1 MSDMERAFQQKRLG
15 NSNTWLR
22 NVFIR
27 SAAYEGMV
35 DHGIP
40 TRALTDHHVSMAEGG
55 VGLTTVSYAAVSA
68 DGRTFKEQMYIN
80 KQSLEKLKSLAD
92 QVHRAGGK
100 VSLQLTHCGYFSKN
114 RDFRRPVAPSRVFN
128 AYGALSGLFFSRE
141 MGRKDM
147 DAVSGHFVRSAVGA
161 RQAGFDAVEI
171 HMGHGYLLSQFL
183 SPVTNRR
190 GDEFGGSVE
199 NRARFPLE
207 VARGVIDRMGSDYPV
222 LVKLNLS
229 DGMRRGFT
237 LDDCIYVAGE
247 LEKLGCCAI
256 VLSGG
261 FTSKTPFY
269 LMRGKV
275 PLRGMVRNG
284 TSLAE
289 KLTMALFGP
298 LVIRSYR
305 FEENFFLEQARKV
318 REAVKMPLVY
328 LGGVDSREGIL
339 EILDAGFDFIAMA
352 RALIHDPEFLAKLKD
367 GRIDRTECNRCNRC
381 VVEMDRGGVKCVL

>member
-1 MSDMERAFQQKRLG
+1 MERAFQQKRLG
-15 NSNTWLR
+15 NSTTWLR

-35 DHGIP
+35 ERGLP
-40 TRALTDHHVSMAEGG
+40 TPALTGHHVAMAKGG

-68 DGRTFKEQMYIN
+68 DGRTFQEQMYVHE
-80 KQSLEKLKSLAD
+80 KSLESLRSLAG
-92 QVHRAGGK
+92 QVHLAGGK
-100 VSLQLTHCGYFSKN
+100 VSIQLTHCGYFSKN
-114 RDFRRPVAPSRVFN
+114 RESRRPAAPSRVFN
-128 AYGALSGLFFSRE
+128 AYGALSGIFFSRE
-141 MGRKDM
+141 MSRKDM
-147 DAVSGHFVRSAVGA
+147 DTVSDHFVRSAAGA
-161 RQAGFDAVEI
+161 REAGFDAVEI

-190 GDEFGGSVE
+190 RDEYGGSVE

-207 VARGVIDRMGSDYPV
+207 VAGRVIDRMGSDFPV

-229 DGMRRGFT
+229 DGMRRGFS
-237 LDDCIYVAGE
+237 LDDCKYVAGE

-261 FTSKTPFY
+261 FTSRTPFY

-298 LVIRSYR
+298 LVIRRYR
-305 FEENFFLEQARKV
+305 FEENFFLEQAREV
-318 REAVKMPLVY
+318 RKAVKMQLVY
-328 LGGVDSREGIL
+328 LGGVDSGEGIM

-352 RALIHDPEFLAKLKD
+352 RALIHDPEFLMKLRD
-367 GRIDRTECNRCNRC
+367 GQLDRTLCNRCNRC
-381 VVEMDRGGVKCVL
+381 VVEMDRGGVKCVI